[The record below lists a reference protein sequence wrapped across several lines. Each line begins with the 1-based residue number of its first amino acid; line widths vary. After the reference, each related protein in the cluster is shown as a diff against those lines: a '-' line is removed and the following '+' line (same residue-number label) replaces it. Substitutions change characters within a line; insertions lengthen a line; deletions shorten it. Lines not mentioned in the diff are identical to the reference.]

1 MIIKTPYKYRFV
13 SSMSVTQVV
22 IYEQIEGGL
31 DFKIDFSNL
40 NLVNQQL
47 KKITLSRV
55 GWICYER

>member
-1 MIIKTPYKYRFV
+1 
-13 SSMSVTQVV
+13 MSVTQVV